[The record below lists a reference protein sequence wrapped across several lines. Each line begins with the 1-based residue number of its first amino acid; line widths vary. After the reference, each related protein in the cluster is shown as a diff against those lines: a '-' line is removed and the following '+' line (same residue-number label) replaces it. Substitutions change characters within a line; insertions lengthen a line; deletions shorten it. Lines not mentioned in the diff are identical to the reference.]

1 MLQIV
6 KKNLSASK
14 LLPDEIVSNDMHQCA
29 MTFWPKLTFQP
40 EMAIWQEIAFRPE
53 MTRIELIRYILARM
67 ALVRNCFFARYDF
80 SATICF
86 SA

>member
-29 MTFWPKLTFQP
+29 MTFWP

-53 MTRIELIRYILARM
+53 MTRIKLIRYIFGQ
-67 ALVRNCFFARYDF
+67 NGF
-80 SATICF
+80 
-86 SA
+86 